1 MQKSIAVLA
10 TGKKSSQVMAE
21 QIRQVF
27 SNDAIEV
34 TPYWFDELRHNPR
47 SPIMADLALLS
58 CNAVREVLSPFIH
71 PTVPLLIANRTL
83 RLDVIDQLVE
93 LPAGCKTLLVTK
105 TAIGTTEALETLG
118 EIGFSHF
125 SIHSFLTDDYD
136 LCASI
141 TTILLFDEPEQI
153 PAWATKVIDLGVRE
167 IELSSLVALAHE
179 LNEPLKTNIPISIQY
194 LQEIVH
200 RSQRMLKSAKSIDLL
215 NRQLSVVLNNVTDCL
230 IVVDADFI
238 IRFLNDTAQAF
249 LGLQSSQVIGQPLQ
263 QLIPELQE
271 AISFEYEWQPDKSVV
286 TIAEQA
292 YHVDIQTLEDV
303 EGQQISAI
311 VTLRNVTEVLRME
324 TEVRQAL
331 RKRGYVAQYT
341 FDHIVGDSSTIKEVI
356 GVAAKLAGSDLNVL
370 IHGENGTGKELFAH
384 SIHSDSPRASGP
396 FIAVNCAALSPTLLE
411 SELFGYEDGAFT
423 GAKKGGKSGLI
434 EQADKGTLFL
444 DEIGDI
450 TLEAQTKL
458 LRVIQERALMRIG
471 GGRVIPVNIRIIAAT
486 NKDLQDMVEKGQFR
500 QDLFYRLFV
509 APLYIPPL
517 RDRPED
523 IPALLESIMQEY
535 HIVRNCI
542 DSELLDCLRRYS
554 WPGNIRE
561 LSNVIQYA
569 GVISDSPS
577 AFKKAVFSRIHN
589 RRASSAVFPID
600 LQPEDITLY
609 ISILNVFAEAGQKK
623 IRIGRSSLCDHL
635 QLQHPAIT
643 EQALRSRIA
652 KLTNAG
658 FLESGVG
665 RQGTRITDSG
675 ELFRRR
681 YSKA

>member
-27 SNDAIEV
+27 SNDAITV
-34 TPYWFDELRHNPR
+34 TPYWLDELRHNPR
-47 SPIMADLALLS
+47 PPIVADLALLS
-58 CNAVREVLSPFIH
+58 CNAVKEVLSPFIH

-83 RLDVIDQLVE
+83 RLDVIDQLLE
-93 LPAGCKTLLVTK
+93 LPIGCKTLLVTK
-105 TAIGTTEALETLG
+105 TTVGATEALETLG
-118 EIGFSHF
+118 EIGFSQL
-125 SIHSFLTDDYD
+125 SVHSLLIDDYAI
-136 LCASI
+136 CASI
-141 TTILLFDEPEQI
+141 TTVLLFDEPEQI
-153 PAWATKVIDLGVRE
+153 PKWATKVIDLGVRE
-167 IELSSLVALAHE
+167 IELSSLVALAHK

-200 RSQRMLKSAKSIDLL
+200 RSQRMLKSAKTVELL

-249 LGLQSSQVIGQPLQ
+249 LGLQSREAVGQSLQ

-271 AISFEYEWQPDKSVV
+271 IVSLEYDCSPEKRVV
-286 TIAEQA
+286 TLAERT
-292 YHVDIQTLEDV
+292 YHVDLQTLNDV

-311 VTLRNVTEVLRME
+311 ITLRNVTEVLRME
-324 TEVRQAL
+324 NEVRQAL
-331 RKRGYVAQYT
+331 RKRGYVSQYT
-341 FDHIVGDSSTIKEVI
+341 FANIVGNSSTIQEAV
-356 GVAAKLAGSDLNVL
+356 GVATKLSASDLNVM

-384 SIHSDSPRASGP
+384 SIHSASPRASGP

-471 GGRVIPVNIRIIAAT
+471 GGRIIPVNIRIIAAT
-486 NKDLQDMVEKGQFR
+486 NKDLQDMVAKGQFR

-517 RDRPED
+517 RDHSED
-523 IPALLESIMQEY
+523 IPAMLESFMQEY
-535 HIVRNCI
+535 HIAGSYI
-542 DSELLDCLRRYS
+542 DNELLECLRSYS

-561 LSNVIQYA
+561 LSNIVQYA
-569 GVISDSPS
+569 GVISDSS
-577 AFKKAVFSRIHN
+577 SSFKKAIFNRIHSWREN
-589 RRASSAVFPID
+589 STRFPID
-600 LQPEDITLY
+600 LQPEDLPLY
-609 ISILNVFAEAGQKK
+609 ISILNVFAEAGQKNL
-623 IRIGRSSLCDHL
+623 RIGRQSLCNHL
-635 QLQHPAIT
+635 RLQHPAIT
-643 EQALRSRIA
+643 EQSLRSRIA
-652 KLTNAG
+652 KLANAG

-665 RQGTRITDSG
+665 RQGTQITNSG
-675 ELFRRR
+675 ELFRSQ
-681 YSKA
+681 YTKA